1 MQRTSSSAASDKD
14 EAAFYKRALHTAI
27 DEFGSFIQENF
38 ILINDFEASNNNNN
52 ENNENNESENAP
64 TTEDNPPTD
73 AAVVVVQATIS
84 DEQAPAE
91 APAVEQGEGES
102 SPTATATATAAEEAA
117 TVAGGDT
124 TTTTATSASPPAPAP
139 AAAKTRDVD
148 ALVQQ
153 LEEHIEQCVT
163 FTTGTALLNESGAVT
178 SCCSEQQ
185 LHAAVEQA
193 TRLLANVP
201 RVLSA
206 IDELLL
212 LPPPPPSVAVDD
224 VEKRQQQ
231 QQQAATVDAVLGNVA
246 YGTRQFDAYL
256 SVLAESVAKHMASA
270 RDATN
275 EAAKPE
281 QQQQLIA
288 TVDKQV
294 SEMRDAVQRMSDA
307 LAQIQPLAQVDKV
320 EVATES
326 SAPVAGVEVQ
336 VEAEEHDIKKAITIG

>member
-1 MQRTSSSAASDKD
+1 MP
-14 EAAFYKRALHTAI
+14 TA
-27 DEFGSFIQENF
+27 
-38 ILINDFEASNNNNN
+38 
-52 ENNENNESENAP
+52 
-64 TTEDNPPTD
+64 EDNPPTD

-84 DEQAPAE
+84 EQAPAE
-91 APAVEQGEGES
+91 AVEQGEGES
-102 SPTATATATAAEEAA
+102 SATATATATAAEEAA

-153 LEEHIEQCVT
+153 LDEHIEQCVT
-163 FTTGTALLNESGAVT
+163 YTTGTALLNESGAVT
-178 SCCSEQQ
+178 SCCSSEQQ

-281 QQQQLIA
+281 QQQQQLIA

-294 SEMRDAVQRMSDA
+294 SEMRDAVRRMSDA
-307 LAQIQPLAQVDKV
+307 LAKIQPLAQVDKV
-320 EVATES
+320 EAATES
-326 SAPVAGVEVQ
+326 SAP

>member
-1 MQRTSSSAASDKD
+1 M
-14 EAAFYKRALHTAI
+14 
-27 DEFGSFIQENF
+27 
-38 ILINDFEASNNNNN
+38 
-52 ENNENNESENAP
+52 
-64 TTEDNPPTD
+64 
-73 AAVVVVQATIS
+73 
-84 DEQAPAE
+84 
-91 APAVEQGEGES
+91 EQGEGES
-102 SPTATATATAAEEAA
+102 SPTATATATAAAAEEAA
-117 TVAGGDT
+117 TSLKLAEALEIARQNFYKGKVSMVCLADEASGGDGGYVDKPVGGDT
-124 TTTTATSASPPAPAP
+124 TTTTTITTATSASPPAPAP

-212 LPPPPPSVAVDD
+212 LPPSVAVDD
-224 VEKRQQQ
+224 EKRQQQ

-294 SEMRDAVQRMSDA
+294 SEMRDAVRRMSDA
-307 LAQIQPLAQVDKV
+307 LAKIQPLAQVDKV

>member
-1 MQRTSSSAASDKD
+1 MKLEVHRF
-14 EAAFYKRALHTAI
+14 EAADGMTNDTHTINRSLHRQSTAFERLDDI
-27 DEFGSFIQENF
+27 RSVYD
-38 ILINDFEASNNNNN
+38 LTHINATKS
-52 ENNENNESENAP
+52 
-64 TTEDNPPTD
+64 TD
-73 AAVVVVQATIS
+73 GA
-84 DEQAPAE
+84 
-91 APAVEQGEGES
+91 
-102 SPTATATATAAEEAA
+102 AAEEAA
-117 TVAGGDT
+117 TSIKLAEALEIARQNFYKGKVSMVCLADEASGGDGGYVDKPVGGDT
-124 TTTTATSASPPAPAP
+124 TTTTTITTATSASPPAPAP

-153 LEEHIEQCVT
+153 LDEHIEQCVT
-163 FTTGTALLNESGAVT
+163 YTTGTALLNESGAVT

-201 RVLSA
+201 RVLNA

-212 LPPPPPSVAVDD
+212 LPPPPSVAVDD
-224 VEKRQQQ
+224 EKRQQQ

-294 SEMRDAVQRMSDA
+294 SEMRDAVRRMSDA
-307 LAQIQPLAQVDKV
+307 LAKIQPLAQVDKV

>member
-1 MQRTSSSAASDKD
+1 MSMVCLAD
-14 EAAFYKRALHTAI
+14 EASGGDGVY
-27 DEFGSFIQENF
+27 
-38 ILINDFEASNNNNN
+38 
-52 ENNENNESENAP
+52 
-64 TTEDNPPTD
+64 
-73 AAVVVVQATIS
+73 VVKL
-84 DEQAPAE
+84 
-91 APAVEQGEGES
+91 
-102 SPTATATATAAEEAA
+102 
-117 TVAGGDT
+117 AGGDT
-124 TTTTATSASPPAPAP
+124 TTTIITTATSASPPAPAP

-153 LEEHIEQCVT
+153 LDEHIEQCVT
-163 FTTGTALLNESGAVT
+163 YTTGTALLNESGAVT

-201 RVLSA
+201 RVLNA

-212 LPPPPPSVAVDD
+212 LPPSVAVDD
-224 VEKRQQQ
+224 EKRQQQ

-275 EAAKPE
+275 EAKPE
-281 QQQQLIA
+281 QQQLIA

-294 SEMRDAVQRMSDA
+294 SEMRDAVRRMSDA
-307 LAQIQPLAQVDKV
+307 LAKIQPLAQVDKV

-326 SAPVAGVEVQ
+326 SAPV
-336 VEAEEHDIKKAITIG
+336 EAEEHDIKKAITIG